1 MVRSP
6 LTSTGTAAASHKVVI
21 KEMANGQ
28 ARVLQVILD
37 DDFNIIGTAQG
48 GKVTV
53 GDGEELTVGAV
64 AAPGQ
69 RVVEIE
75 VPEEVAAAEQAVE
88 LHAQLR
94 SHLG

>member
-1 MVRSP
+1 M
-6 LTSTGTAAASHKVVI
+6 T
-21 KEMANGQ
+21 NDQ
-28 ARVLQVILD
+28 ARFLQVIID
-37 DDFNIIGTAQG
+37 EDFNIIGTAQG

-75 VPEEVAAAEQAVE
+75 VPAELAATAQAVE
-88 LHAQLR
+88 LHARLR
-94 SHLG
+94 SYLG